1 MENLPMRRQ
10 RIALLLALALFA
22 VVPVAIRAQQT
33 AQLRGTWTL
42 NRQQSDDLN
51 AKINTAVARMN
62 VVVRQIA
69 RPRLR
74 STNTAYPRLVISQE
88 GNVLR
93 VDMQGRPS
101 LNAPVGGQSVLWHRE
116 TGRTCAEMRG
126 DCVQVTTVWRDG
138 ALHQT
143 FRADDGQ
150 RVNVYSLSPDGN
162 RMSMNVTIT
171 SPRLPQPLTYRLVYD
186 RAS

>member
-1 MENLPMRRQ
+1 MRRQ

-22 VVPVAIRAQQT
+22 VVPVPARAQVS
-33 AQLRGTWTL
+33 QLRGTWTL
-42 NRQQSDDLN
+42 NRSASDDVN
-51 AKINTAVARMN
+51 AKINVAVAPLN

-74 STNTAYPRLVISQE
+74 STNTMYPQLVISQD
-88 GNVLR
+88 GANLR

-101 LNAPVGGQSVLWHRE
+101 LVAPTNGTAILWQRE
-116 TGRTCAEMRG
+116 TGRTCTQVRG

-143 FRADDGQ
+143 FRAEDGQ
-150 RVNVYSLSPDGN
+150 RVNVYTLSNNGN
-162 RMSMNVTIT
+162 TMTMSVTVT
-171 SPRLPQPLTYRLVYD
+171 SPRLPQPLTYRLVYN

>member
-1 MENLPMRRQ
+1 MRRQ

-22 VVPVAIRAQQT
+22 VVPVAVRAQ
-33 AQLRGTWTL
+33 ASQLRGTWTL
-42 NRQQSDDLN
+42 NRQQSDDIN

-74 STNTAYPRLVISQE
+74 STNTAYPRLVISQD
-88 GNVLR
+88 GSNLR
-93 VDMQGRPS
+93 IDMQGRPS
-101 LNAPVGGQSVLWHRE
+101 LITPVNGPAVLWQRE
-116 TGRTCAEMRG
+116 TGRSCPAVRG
-126 DCVQVTTVWRDG
+126 DCVEVTSVFRDG
-138 ALHQT
+138 ALTQT
-143 FRADDGQ
+143 FRAEDGQ
-150 RVNVYSLSPDGN
+150 RVNVYTVSGDGN
-162 RMSMNVTIT
+162 TMTMSVTIT

>member
-1 MENLPMRRQ
+1 MEILPMRRQ

-22 VVPVAIRAQQT
+22 LVPMAVRAQQA

-42 NRQQSDDLN
+42 NRQQSDDIN

-74 STNTAYPRLVISQE
+74 STNTAYPQLVITQE
-88 GNVLR
+88 GGNLR

-101 LNAPVGGQSVLWHRE
+101 LTAPTNGSAILWQRE
-116 TGRTCAEMRG
+116 TGRSCPQMRG
-126 DCVQVTTVWRDG
+126 DCVQVTTVWRDN

-150 RVNVYSLSPDGN
+150 RVNVYTLSPDG
-162 RMSMNVTIT
+162 RTMTMNVTIT
-171 SPRLPQPLTYRLVYD
+171 SPRLPDPLTYRLVYN

>member
-1 MENLPMRRQ
+1 MRRQ
-10 RIALLLALALFA
+10 RIALLAVLALFA
-22 VVPVAIRAQQT
+22 VLPTVVRAQQ
-33 AQLRGTWTL
+33 ASQLRGTWTL
-42 NRQQSDDLN
+42 NREQSDDIN

-74 STNTAYPRLVISQE
+74 STNTAYPQLVITHDAT
-88 GNVLR
+88 NIR

-101 LNAPVGGQSVLWHRE
+101 VSSPANGQPVLWHRE
-116 TGRTCAEMRG
+116 TGRTCTQMRG
-126 DCVQVTTVWRDG
+126 DCVQVTSEWQNA

-143 FRADDGQ
+143 FRAEDGQ
-150 RVNVYSLSPDGN
+150 RVNVFTVSADGN
-162 RMSMNVTIT
+162 TMTMNVTIT
-171 SPRLPQPLTYRLVYD
+171 SPRLPQPLSYRLVYN

>member
-1 MENLPMRRQ
+1 MRRQ

-22 VVPVAIRAQQT
+22 VVPVAVRAQVS
-33 AQLRGTWTL
+33 QLRGTWTL

-74 STNTAYPRLVISQE
+74 STNTMYPQLVISQD
-88 GNVLR
+88 GANLR

-101 LNAPVGGQSVLWHRE
+101 LVAPTNGTAILWQRE
-116 TGRTCAEMRG
+116 TGRTCTQVRG

-143 FRADDGQ
+143 FRAEDGQ
-150 RVNVYSLSPDGN
+150 RVNVYTLSNNGN
-162 RMSMNVTIT
+162 TMTMNVTIT
-171 SPRLPQPLTYRLVYD
+171 SPRLPDPLTYRLVYN

>member
-1 MENLPMRRQ
+1 MRRQ
-10 RIALLLALALFA
+10 RIALFAALALFTA
-22 VVPVAIRAQQT
+22 LPAAANAQQ
-33 AQLRGTWTL
+33 AQSQLRGTWTL
-42 NRQQSDDLN
+42 NREQSDDLN

-74 STNTAYPRLVISQE
+74 ATNTAYPRLVVFYDNT
-88 GNVLR
+88 NVR

-101 LNAPVGGQSVLWHRE
+101 VSSPANGQPVLWQRE
-116 TGRTCAEMRG
+116 TGRTCPQMRG
-126 DCVQVTTVWRDG
+126 DCVRVTTEWREG

-143 FRADDGQ
+143 FQAEDGR
-150 RVNVYSLSPDGN
+150 RVNVFTVSADGGT
-162 RMSMNVTIT
+162 MTMDVTVT
-171 SPRLPQPLTYRLVYD
+171 SPRLPQPFTYKLVYN

>member
-1 MENLPMRRQ
+1 MRRQ

-22 VVPVAIRAQQT
+22 LVPVAVRAQ
-33 AQLRGTWTL
+33 ASQLRGTWTL

-74 STNTAYPRLVISQE
+74 STNTAYPQLVISQE
-88 GNVLR
+88 GNNVR

-101 LNAPVGGQSVLWHRE
+101 LTAPVGGQTILWQRE
-116 TGRTCAEMRG
+116 TGRSCPQIRG

-143 FRADDGQ
+143 FRAEDGQ
-150 RVNVYSLSPDGN
+150 RVNVYTLSPDG
-162 RMSMNVTIT
+162 RTMTMNVTIT
-171 SPRLPQPLTYRLVYD
+171 SPRLPDPLTYRLVYD